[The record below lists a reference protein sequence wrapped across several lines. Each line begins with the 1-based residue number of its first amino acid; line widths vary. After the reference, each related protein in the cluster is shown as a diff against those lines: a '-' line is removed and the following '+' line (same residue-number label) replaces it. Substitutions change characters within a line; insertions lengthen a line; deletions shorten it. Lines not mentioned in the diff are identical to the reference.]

1 MSVYDTQSDDT
12 RDESLQAATDAVRDG
27 RLIVLPTDTVYGI
40 GADAF
45 DPAAVQALLD
55 AKGRGRSVP
64 PPVLVGDSAVLLA
77 LADDVPDYAE
87 RLAEE
92 FWPGALTLVLRAQPT
107 LSWDLG
113 ETRGTVALR
122 MPDDA
127 TALELLRRT
136 GPLAVSSANRH
147 GKPAATTVLDA
158 ATQLGD
164 SVEVYLDGGTA
175 RLGTS
180 STIIDTTVE
189 PAEILREGAIT
200 REEIIAAVGD
210 IFTAPEPEPEPEA
223 DVVTDATAAG
233 TDADATDAD
242 PDGSED
248 AVGSAPQPEDQGS
261 EPVRDLEDPEPPAA
275 PAETDAADP
284 EAPADAPDVDP
295 EAPADAPAA
304 DPEAPADVPALD
316 PATEDGAPVVAPAAL
331 SDSDAPSTASTA
343 DAASDA
349 APDDAAT
356 ASAPGEDRA
365 AGQAP
370 TAGPLDLPSEA
381 DAAPGTEGRIG

>member
-210 IFTAPEPEPEPEA
+210 IFTAPEPEA
-223 DVVTDATAAG
+223 DVTTG
-233 TDADATDAD
+233 TDADATATAAD

-248 AVGSAPQPEDQGS
+248 AVGSAPQSEDQGI

-316 PATEDGAPVVAPAAL
+316 PVTEDGAPVVTPAAP
-331 SDSDAPSTASTA
+331 SGTEAPSTAGAA

-356 ASAPGEDRA
+356 ASAPGDDPAEDRA

>member
-210 IFTAPEPEPEPEA
+210 IFTAPEPEPEA
-223 DVVTDATAAG
+223 DVATG
-233 TDADATDAD
+233 TDADATAAG

-248 AVGSAPQPEDQGS
+248 AVGSAPQSEDQGS

-316 PATEDGAPVVAPAAL
+316 PATEVGAPVVTPAAP
-331 SDSDAPSTASTA
+331 SGTDAPSAAGAA

-356 ASAPGEDRA
+356 ASAPGEDPAADRA